1 MPPADAGMM
10 ADRLGVDIGQ
20 GFFEKLR
27 TYEDAALRILDKKKS
42 KTGNIGCAE
51 RRSAR
56 YAHEFGEFLGWACEN
71 CPSHLAEDEG
81 GDEKDDTDE

>member
-1 MPPADAGMM
+1 M
-10 ADRLGVDIGQ
+10 
-20 GFFEKLR
+20 
-27 TYEDAALRILDKKKS
+27 DKKKS